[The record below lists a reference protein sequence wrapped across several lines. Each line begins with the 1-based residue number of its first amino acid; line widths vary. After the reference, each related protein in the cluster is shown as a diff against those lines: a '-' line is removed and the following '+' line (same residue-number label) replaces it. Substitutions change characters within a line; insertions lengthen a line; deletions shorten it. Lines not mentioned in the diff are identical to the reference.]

1 MIRKHSKNNLSMN
14 FLPKLVPLLSLILL
28 GSCSHKPIVTN
39 VTETHYIINRN
50 EVDSATYKAILPYKK
65 NHDELM
71 AKVVASSEA
80 SFLKADVESTLGN
93 LFCDAVLYETKLLL
107 AKDSAILDVAIFNKG
122 GLRNSLPQGNI
133 TVGNVFELMPF
144 ENEVV
149 LLKLSGA
156 QFKDMCDKIAQKGG
170 IPVGG
175 IRMSIKENFATDIS
189 INGKAFDLNRDY
201 WVVTSDYLANGGD
214 NYIFFKNAKE
224 RRAMNVL
231 LRDMIITYC
240 EHITAQGKILKP
252 YLDGRIQISK

>member
-1 MIRKHSKNNLSMN
+1 MKFIRRLC
-14 FLPKLVPLLSLILL
+14 PLLLL
-28 GSCSHKPIVTN
+28 FPLCFCTHKPIVTN
-39 VTETHYIINRN
+39 VSETHYIINRDAI
-50 EVDSATYKAILPYKK
+50 DSTTYKAILPYKK
-65 NHDELM
+65 NHDEQM
-71 AKVVASSEA
+71 AKVVAVSSDA
-80 SFLKADVESTLGN
+80 FVKADVESTLGN
-93 LFCDAVLYETKLLL
+93 MFCDAVLYETKLLL
-107 AKDSAILDVAIFNKG
+107 ERDSAMLDAAIFNKG
-122 GLRNSLPQGNI
+122 GLRNSLPKGNI

-149 LLKLSGA
+149 LLKLSGE

-175 IRMSIKENFATDIS
+175 LRMTMKENFAKDIS
-189 INGKAFDLNRDY
+189 VKGKVFDPARDY

-240 EHITAQGKILKP
+240 THISTQGKTLTP
-252 YLDGRIQISK
+252 YLDGRIQVSK